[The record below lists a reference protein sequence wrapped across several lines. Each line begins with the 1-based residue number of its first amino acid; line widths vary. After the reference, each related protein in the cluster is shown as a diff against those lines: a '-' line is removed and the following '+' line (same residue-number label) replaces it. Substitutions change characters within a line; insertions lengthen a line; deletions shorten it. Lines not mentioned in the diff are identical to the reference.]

1 MGLEIE
7 GAMQQA
13 PHPGRQDI
21 VSGGDEAL
29 VPRSVI
35 RQGSMRHCPRT

>member
-7 GAMQQA
+7 GAMQHA

-21 VSGGDEAL
+21 VSGGDDRDGDGDGAARE
-29 VPRSVI
+29 P
-35 RQGSMRHCPRT
+35 